1 MNIVKLTDTI
11 AVSQQI
17 TPDNVA
23 EIAAAGYRVI
33 INNRPD
39 GEEAGQPDT
48 ASIAAAA
55 EKAGLEYYYLPIN
68 AMNFPGPEFD
78 KMRELLADK
87 DNPVLAFC
95 RTGTR
100 CTNLWVASQDA
111 DTREQA
117 VQVARQLGYDLGMV
131 SRFAHA

>member
-17 TPDNVA
+17 TPDNVV
-23 EIAAAGYRVI
+23 EIARAGYRVL

-39 GEEAGQPDT
+39 GEEAGQPEN

-55 EKAGLEYYYLPIN
+55 EKAGLEYHYMPIT

-78 KMRELLADK
+78 KMCDLLADE

-100 CTNLWVASQDA
+100 CTNLWVASQEA

-117 VQVARQLGYDLGMV
+117 AQLARQLGYDLGMV